1 MVCISVPIFID
12 LYELGF
18 SLSLS
23 PMGIFWL
30 PSAVLFFLSTLWLSR
45 CISLG
50 YTKRW
55 RTMGTL
61 WRTEN
66 KFTFLLPGLAQD
78 NLYWHRILPSGH
90 IYDLVKTN
98 QLLQSLC
105 ICWKDSWKRKVRIE
119 NFLNFD
125 MCSPIHIHIHQQ
137 SVEALL
143 QVSEHAFEPSR
154 CLS

>member
-18 SLSLS
+18 SLGLS
-23 PMGIFWL
+23 PMGILWL
-30 PSAVLFFLSTLWLSR
+30 PSAVLFFLCTLWVSR

-50 YTKRW
+50 YAKRW

-78 NLYWHRILPSGH
+78 NLFTMILKKQINFCKVYAYVG
-90 IYDLVKTN
+90 KT
-98 QLLQSLC
+98 
-105 ICWKDSWKRKVRIE
+105 WKDQWKRKVRIE
-119 NFLNFD
+119 NLLNFD

-143 QVSEHAFEPSR
+143 QVYEHAFEPSR